1 MVDNVDFKEIKGSLI
16 KASVV
21 RDLVHTLGGRIEP
34 SVVKEL
40 DRQVKVLVLRG
51 FERAK
56 ENNRSTLMKR
66 DL

>member
-1 MVDNVDFKEIKGSLI
+1 MTDIVDFKDSKSSFIKGSI
-16 KASVV
+16 V
-21 RDLVHTLGGRIEP
+21 RELVHTLGGRIEP
-34 SVVKEL
+34 SVVNEL
-40 DRQVKVLVLRG
+40 DRQVKTLVVKA